1 MPKCGEQKE
10 ERVRETLS
18 ETWTGLSDSIGE
30 ILVAKKL
37 RFVPQWVWRCLKKRT
52 DTVGQPLLWFLM
64 VQIEVLKSSDHDE
77 HFRRKNA
84 KEAHAFGMDMTRD
97 FFINILRKIFL

>member
-1 MPKCGEQKE
+1 MIFEMSCW
-10 ERVRETLS
+10 ETV
-18 ETWTGLSDSIGE
+18 
-30 ILVAKKL
+30 IL
-37 RFVPQWVWRCLKKRT
+37 LKDKNTNDFLYLNKRW
-52 DTVGQPLLWFLM
+52 DTVGQPLVWFLM

>member
-1 MPKCGEQKE
+1 
-10 ERVRETLS
+10 
-18 ETWTGLSDSIGE
+18 
-30 ILVAKKL
+30 
-37 RFVPQWVWRCLKKRT
+37 
-52 DTVGQPLLWFLM
+52 M
-64 VQIEVLKSSDHDE
+64 VKIEVLKSSDHDE